1 MSESEGPAAL
11 EAEELTRTFGGF
23 VAVDHVNFAV
33 PEGEFRGVIGP
44 NGAGKTTLFN
54 LLMNALEPTTGRV
67 SLYGEDITDMPEHER
82 AHIGLARSFQSNQ
95 LFTDQTVF
103 ENVRIVA
110 QTLEQGPS
118 AFDVFRVGRKVGRDR
133 THEVLD
139 LVGLSD
145 LADRTA
151 KNLSHGDQRLLG
163 IAMALAT
170 DPEVLLLDE
179 PTSGMSPGETEETAD
194 LIDSIQAELALTL
207 LIIEHDMDVVL
218 EKSDRISVLHGGQV
232 LASGTPDEVQGN
244 ERVQEAY
251 LGGMGEGF

>member
-1 MSESEGPAAL
+1 MSEGADPPAL
-11 EAEELTRTFGGF
+11 EAEELTRRFGGF

-33 PEGEFRGVIGP
+33 PQGEFRAVIGP

-54 LLMNALEPTTGRV
+54 LLMNALEPSAGRV
-67 SLYGEDITDMPEHER
+67 AYFGRDVTDMPEHER
-82 AHIGLARSFQSNQ
+82 AHIGMARSFQSNQ
-95 LFTDQTVF
+95 LFTEQTVF

-110 QTLEQGPS
+110 QTVELGPS
-118 AFDVFRVGRKVGRDR
+118 KFDVFRVGRNVGRER

-139 LVGLSD
+139 LLGLTH

-179 PTSGMSPGETEETAD
+179 PTSGMGPGETEETAD
-194 LIDSIQAELALTL
+194 LIESIHQDLDLTL
-207 LIIEHDMDVVL
+207 LLIEHDMDVVL
-218 EKSDRISVLHGGQV
+218 SKSDRITVLHGGRV
-232 LASGTPDEVQGN
+232 LATGTPDAIQGN
-244 ERVQEAY
+244 QQVQEAY